1 MENIQVKVKDIVLK
15 PIDEVFDA
23 IANPEKL
30 SGFFISKASQPI
42 RKGEN
47 IIWYFDD
54 FGGELTVRVKEVIP
68 NTLISFNWTAS
79 GIDAAVKIILE
90 SINSTKTSILITEEN
105 FPLDKDGVK
114 QALGQTQ
121 GWTDFICCMKAFL
134 YCGVNLRDGRSKQIK

>member
-23 IANPEKL
+23 IVNPDKL
-30 SGFFISKASQPI
+30 SSFFITRASKPI
-42 RKGEN
+42 REGEN

-54 FGGELTVRVKEVIP
+54 VGGELSVKVKDVTP
-68 NTLISFNWTAS
+68 NTLISFNWNAS
-79 GIDAAVKIILE
+79 GIDAMVKIILE
-90 SINSTKTSILITEEN
+90 SINSDRTSILITEES
-105 FPLDKDGVK
+105 FSLDKSGVR

-134 YCGVNLRDGRSKQIK
+134 YCGVNLRDGRKK